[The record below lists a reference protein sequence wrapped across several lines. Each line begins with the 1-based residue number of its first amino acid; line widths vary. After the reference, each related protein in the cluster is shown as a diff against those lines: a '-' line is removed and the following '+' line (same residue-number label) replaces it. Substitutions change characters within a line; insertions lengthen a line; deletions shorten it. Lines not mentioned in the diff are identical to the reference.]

1 MLFRSEGGV
10 GVGGVEGVGRPERLG
25 VGARLDR
32 ADGGESEL
40 EVGSETAISRLIELN
55 IILDVIFFI

>member
-1 MLFRSEGGV
+1 
-10 GVGGVEGVGRPERLG
+10 VGRPERLG